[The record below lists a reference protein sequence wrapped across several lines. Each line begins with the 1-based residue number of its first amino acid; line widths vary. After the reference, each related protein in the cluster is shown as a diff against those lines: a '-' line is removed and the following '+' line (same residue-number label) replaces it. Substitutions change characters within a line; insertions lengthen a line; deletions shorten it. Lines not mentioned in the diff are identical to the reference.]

1 MLHILLLQISN
12 NPLRPYYLSLENDLV
27 GATFFFSMFA
37 LFGGALF
44 FFLERGNVPRRWH
57 ANVTLAGIICIVAGI
72 NYYYMQG
79 MYLNTGLGPTRF
91 RYADWLF
98 TVPMMC
104 TQFYMLMRP
113 AGAKPASL
121 IRLLLGGV
129 WMIAFGY
136 FGETHTAYW
145 AILWGVVSTLGYFLI
160 IYEVWFG
167 PLAKLADT
175 TSDEEVVRAFT
186 FLSYFILIGWAIYP
200 LGYMTLPFN
209 VFEALHL
216 NRNLVYNF
224 GDVINKLGFGIV
236 IYTMARKAGRL
247 KKRRR
252 QQSSRQLQPL
262 T

>member
-175 TSDEEVVRAFT
+175 TSDEEVVRAFNY
-186 FLSYFILIGWAIYP
+186 LGYFIIIGWSIYP
-200 LGYMTLPFN
+200 FGYMMGAGNLLSG
-209 VFEALHL
+209 LHIDM
-216 NRNLVYNF
+216 NLVYNF
-224 GDVINKLGFGIV
+224 GDVINKIGFGFIV
-236 IYTMARKAGRL
+236 YSMARTAGA
-247 KKRRR
+247 KKPAAAEM
-252 QQSSRQLQPL
+252 QQRVAA
-262 T
+262 